1 MRGADPI
8 VRGQPENLS
17 GKSGALTR
25 LFRTDIRR
33 QAVKDCRRHG
43 SGQSAQGVTL
53 LPMVCLRLRPLALL
67 AALLAGSAW
76 AQPSLTIEYRDKPP
90 YSYTDAGKP
99 LGFLIERSARL
110 LKRAG
115 IEAHYVEVPIRR
127 TLQHLQANQG
137 ALCSPGLYRN
147 PEREAFARFSLP
159 IHRDRP
165 HVVLAHA
172 SVAAQIRAMPR
183 VAQLFADA
191 SLQPGLMDGV
201 SYGQQ
206 LDQHLA
212 NAARTP
218 VRAQLAP
225 LQLARMVGARRVDY
239 MLIDEEDL
247 GWLRRNPDFTHLP
260 LVRIEFPDM
269 PRGELRYL
277 ACSQQVPPQ
286 TMERLNQSIRELVP
300 EAQPD

>member
-1 MRGADPI
+1 M
-8 VRGQPENLS
+8 Q
-17 GKSGALTR
+17 
-25 LFRTDIRR
+25 
-33 QAVKDCRRHG
+33 DCRYLG
-43 SGQSAQGVTL
+43 GWGGAAGANL
-53 LPMVCLRLRPLALL
+53 AFMVRLLRLLAVMATCCTG
-67 AALLAGSAW
+67 AAL

-90 YSYTDAGKP
+90 YSYTVDGKP
-99 LGFLIERSARL
+99 AGFLMERTLKL

-115 IEAHYVEVPIRR
+115 IEARYAEVPIRR
-127 TLQHLQANQG
+127 TLQHLQSNQA
-137 ALCSPGLYRN
+137 ALCSPGLYKN
-147 PEREAFARFSLP
+147 PEREAFARFTLP

-172 SVAAQIRAMPR
+172 SVATQIRAIPR

-206 LDQHLA
+206 LDQFLA
-212 NAARTP
+212 TAAKP
-218 VRAQLAP
+218 PLRAQLAP

-247 GWLRRNPDFTHLP
+247 NWLRKDAEFTPLP
-260 LVRIEFPDM
+260 LVRIEFADM

-277 ACSQQVPPQ
+277 ACSMQVATQ
-286 TMERLNQSIRELVP
+286 TLDKLNQAIREMAP
-300 EAQPD
+300 EAQAD